1 MKKRMIRHEC
11 MDLLNCKAEYM
22 KWECGSSRILFVGVG
37 VEINRMVCGNDHEK
51 RADAGNDPLR

>member
-1 MKKRMIRHEC
+1 